1 MSDTFDHAL
10 DATNSRAEA
19 NFGHSAGTPGWSCPK
34 CGMWHPRYHTRCYPC
49 SGRGKPWIDEEEF
62 SNFLKRQ
69 ASVERSRLWLIEKT
83 EADIRALQE
92 KLAWLKG
99 NK

>member
-10 DATNSRAEA
+10 DAANSRAEA
-19 NFGHSAGTPGWSCPK
+19 NFGHNAGTPGWSCPK
-34 CGMWHPRYHTRCYPC
+34 CGMWHPRYHIRCYPC
-49 SGRGKPWIDEEEF
+49 SGRGKPWIDEGEF
-62 SNFLKRQ
+62 SDSLKRQ